1 MHWTAGRMLPDGWQ
15 EDECYKVHWGLLPTK
30 KHRGSFLGR
39 RTVLYVWGKVKTG
52 LRYKWR
58 GYSIDRCHLCFTDKF
73 AHAKIVNEN
82 KDKNATHASHDVP
95 ELKEYE
101 VQAFIL
107 ENYYNL
113 TFSPSVETSL
123 KSKSTNPK
131 RIQRE
136 VMKVYRRAAGREER
150 KAEQER
156 KRELKQ
162 QKRKQKHR
170 GR

>member
-1 MHWTAGRMLPDGWQ
+1 M
-15 EDECYKVHWGLLPTK
+15 
-30 KHRGSFLGR
+30 
-39 RTVLYVWGKVKTG
+39 
-52 LRYKWR
+52 
-58 GYSIDRCHLCFTDKF
+58 
-73 AHAKIVNEN
+73 AKIKMWIVLFIVGIVMILG
-82 KDKNATHASHDVP
+82 AS
-95 ELKEYE
+95 
-101 VQAFIL
+101 

-113 TFSPSVETSL
+113 TFSLSVETSL

-136 VMKVYRRAAGREER
+136 VMKVYRRATGREER

-162 QKRKQKHR
+162 QKRKLKHR

>member
-1 MHWTAGRMLPDGWQ
+1 M
-15 EDECYKVHWGLLPTK
+15 
-30 KHRGSFLGR
+30 
-39 RTVLYVWGKVKTG
+39 
-52 LRYKWR
+52 
-58 GYSIDRCHLCFTDKF
+58 
-73 AHAKIVNEN
+73 AKIKMWIVLFIVGIVMILG
-82 KDKNATHASHDVP
+82 AS
-95 ELKEYE
+95 
-101 VQAFIL
+101 

-113 TFSPSVETSL
+113 TFSLSVETSL